1 VHLDPYLV
9 LAGLV
14 VGSIVGLT
22 GMGGGALMTPVLV
35 LLFNVQPLAAISS
48 DLVASV
54 IMKPFGSA
62 VHLKHRTVHH
72 GVVRWLALGSVPGA
86 FVGVL
91 ISTSFKHAKGVQD
104 DLKIALGVALLLA
117 VAGITARAVLDRR
130 RHTIEALTPGEVPV
144 RRLPTLAVGVFGG
157 VVVGL
162 TSVGSGSLMIVL
174 MMLLYPRLSTRQL
187 VGTDLVQAVPLVAA
201 AALGQL
207 LLGDVKL
214 PLTAALLLG
223 AIPGVIFGA
232 KLSAKAPS
240 GPLRWALATVLSASG
255 VKLLGATNVQL
266 VLVVV
271 AGLAVGAV
279 LLVRARRALPVDAV
293 ADPPRASSSEP
304 PLPTGVIPTAST
316 GDLAEG
322 HLIPAE

>member
-1 VHLDPYLV
+1 MSPTVWSPALHLDPYLV

-62 VHLKHRTVHH
+62 VHLRNRTVHH

-86 FVGVL
+86 FLGVL
-91 ISTSFKHAKGVQD
+91 ISTSFKSAKGVQD
-104 DLKIALGVALLLA
+104 DLKVALGVALLLA
-117 VAGITARAVLDRR
+117 VGGITARAILDRR
-130 RHTIEALTPGEVPV
+130 RHTVEASTPAEVPV
-144 RRLPTLAVGVFGG
+144 RRLPTVVVGVFGG

-174 MMLLYPRLSTRQL
+174 LMMLYPRLSTRQL

-201 AALGQL
+201 AAAGQL

-214 PLTAALLLG
+214 PLTAALLVG
-223 AIPGVIFGA
+223 AIPGVILGA
-232 KLSAKAPS
+232 RLSAKAPS
-240 GPLRWALATVLSASG
+240 GPLRWALAVVLSASG
-255 VKLLGATNVQL
+255 VKLLGASNFEL
-266 VLVVV
+266 LGVVV
-271 AGLAVGAV
+271 AGLGVGTG
-279 LLVRARRALPVDAV
+279 LLVRGRRRTTPAAEPSAPVRVPAR
-293 ADPPRASSSEP
+293 
-304 PLPTGVIPTAST
+304 I
-316 GDLAEG
+316 
-322 HLIPAE
+322 